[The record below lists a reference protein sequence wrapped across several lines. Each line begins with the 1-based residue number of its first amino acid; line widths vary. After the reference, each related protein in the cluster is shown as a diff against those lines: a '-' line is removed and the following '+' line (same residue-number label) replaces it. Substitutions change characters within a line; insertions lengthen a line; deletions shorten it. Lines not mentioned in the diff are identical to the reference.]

1 MPGNIVETQPAA
13 TETQPASALADTRP
27 SIEGTFQSFDA
38 LRARVTLASC
48 SSGRGFKTS
57 HIVGKRVTFTC
68 TNACGWKVC
77 ATATDEGC
85 YHITR
90 VGESSSYGMK
100 NTVSYLA
107 AEKCRYACLPHN
119 CILVGISF
127 CHNTKHRSLGEKYTA
142 ACLIADM
149 KEKGVVIKKDTA
161 YRALQKN
168 VV

>member
-48 SSGRGFKTS
+48 SSGRGFETS
-57 HIVGKRVTFTC
+57 HVVGKRVTFTC

-90 VGESSSYGMK
+90 VVLRHDSTCAVGESSSYGMK

-119 CILVGISF
+119 CLVG
-127 CHNTKHRSLGEKYTA
+127 Y
-142 ACLIADM
+142 
-149 KEKGVVIKKDTA
+149 
-161 YRALQKN
+161 Y
-168 VV
+168 